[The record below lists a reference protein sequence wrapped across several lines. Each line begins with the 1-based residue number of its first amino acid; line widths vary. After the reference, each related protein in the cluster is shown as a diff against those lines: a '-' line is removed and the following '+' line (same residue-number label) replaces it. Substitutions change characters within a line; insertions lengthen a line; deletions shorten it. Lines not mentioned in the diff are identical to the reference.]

1 MEDFIVSIIIFTA
14 IYAVFALGLNL
25 QWGFTGLINFG
36 HVAFMTVGSYTTV
49 LLSLAGVPLLFA
61 ALAGGL
67 MAALLGL
74 TIGVFT
80 LRLRT
85 DYLAVVTIGVAEM
98 IRLIAVNEA
107 WLTRG
112 TFGIQGFPLPLS
124 DLNPGSAG
132 KVLMIA
138 LVTVVAGLA
147 YWQGWQWFRRQVKG
161 ILFPDLLK
169 AALTAT
175 GYLASL
181 GLVLYTIGQGSQQLQ
196 RTELLPPWLISIL
209 FLAAIGGVA
218 WGYVWL
224 NGRAQKQVRKWG
236 SGVTVVSTLAIALLG
251 IWIYGYAALALYHY
265 DRNPTKAGLMLV
277 ALLTLAIAFWGL
289 QWLVLS
295 PWGRVLKAIR
305 EDEDV
310 ATALGK
316 NVFWYK
322 LQSLMLGGL
331 CAGVAGALYAWQLTV
346 VFPDNFMPLITFNA
360 WTIVMLGG
368 AGNNVGTILGACIFW
383 GYDSLTRIALQ
394 DILPLS
400 DAALGAF
407 RIMVIGLLL
416 IVLMLWRPQGIL
428 GKKEELSLGR

>member
-1 MEDFIVSIIIFTA
+1 MEDFIVSVIIFTA
-14 IYAVFALGLNL
+14 IYSVFALGLNL

-49 LLSLAGVPLLFA
+49 LLSQAGVPLLLA
-61 ALAGGL
+61 ALAGGVV
-67 MAALLGL
+67 AALLGL

-98 IRLIAVNEA
+98 IRLVAVNED
-107 WLTRG
+107 WLTLG

-124 DLNPGSAG
+124 NLEPGPIG
-132 KVLMIA
+132 KVFMVA
-138 LVTVVAGLA
+138 LLTVVAGLA
-147 YWQGWQWFRRQVKG
+147 YWQGWQWLRRRVKG
-161 ILFPDLLK
+161 ISLAELWRGG
-169 AALTAT
+169 AAAV

-181 GLVLYTIGQGSQQLQ
+181 GVLLYGIGLASQYLQ
-196 RTELLPPWLISIL
+196 TSELLPPWLISLLLI
-209 FLAAIGGVA
+209 AAVAGVG

-224 NGRAQKQVRKWG
+224 NGKVQQRIKAW
-236 SGVTVVSTLAIALLG
+236 SSSLTLVSTLLAAAFG
-251 IWIYGYAALALYHY
+251 IVIYGYAALSLYHY

-277 ALLTLAIAFWGL
+277 ALLVLAIAFWGL
-289 QWLVLS
+289 QWLVAS

-331 CAGVAGALYAWQLTV
+331 CAGIAGALYAWQLTV
-346 VFPDNFMPLITFNA
+346 VYPDNFMPLITFNA

-383 GYDSLTRIALQ
+383 GYDSLTRFALK
-394 DILPLS
+394 DILPLT
-400 DAALGAF
+400 DAGLGAF

-416 IVLMLWRPQGIL
+416 MVLMLWRPQGIL